1 MVRVRIKSDAP
12 LFSAEDYSYI
22 MECRNMGP
30 KNKILDD
37 LMDKY
42 KTSSRRIYQIWRG
55 EETKRVAWDQPIPQF
70 YNEND
75 LNQDSCETIMSK
87 NTPHIKSQQEEVK
100 IRNQSFISPEIV
112 SNSHIDTYQNKAS
125 QREGVHASRKRRP
138 KSKPTQI
145 SSPLISENIDHIN
158 STESRSDISSAYIS
172 DVHESFRREVE
183 GAEKIL
189 LKAGHKKPPT
199 L

>member
-12 LFSAEDYSYI
+12 IFSAEDYSYI

-30 KNKILDD
+30 RNKILDD

-42 KTSSRRIYQIWRG
+42 KTSSRCIYQIWRG

-70 YNEND
+70 Y
-75 LNQDSCETIMSK
+75 SCETIMSK

-125 QREGVHASRKRRP
+125 QREGVHVSRKRRP

-145 SSPLISENIDHIN
+145 SSPLISENIDHVN
-158 STESRSDISSAYIS
+158 SAESRSDISSAYIS
-172 DVHESFRREVE
+172 DAHESFRREVE
-183 GAEKIL
+183 
-189 LKAGHKKPPT
+189 
-199 L
+199 

>member
-1 MVRVRIKSDAP
+1 
-12 LFSAEDYSYI
+12 
-22 MECRNMGP
+22 
-30 KNKILDD
+30 
-37 LMDKY
+37 MDKY

-87 NTPHIKSQQEEVK
+87 NTPHIKSQQEEPLKGRV
-100 IRNQSFISPEIV
+100 
-112 SNSHIDTYQNKAS
+112 
-125 QREGVHASRKRRP
+125 VHASRKRRP
-138 KSKPTQI
+138 KSKPAQI

-158 STESRSDISSAYIS
+158 SAESRSDISSAYIS
-172 DVHESFRREVE
+172 DAHESFRREVE

>member
-1 MVRVRIKSDAP
+1 
-12 LFSAEDYSYI
+12 
-22 MECRNMGP
+22 
-30 KNKILDD
+30 
-37 LMDKY
+37 MDKY

-75 LNQDSCETIMSK
+75 LNQDSCETIMNK
-87 NTPHIKSQQEEVK
+87 NTPHIKSQ
-100 IRNQSFISPEIV
+100 
-112 SNSHIDTYQNKAS
+112 
-125 QREGVHASRKRRP
+125 KRRP

-158 STESRSDISSAYIS
+158 SAESRSDISSAYIS
-172 DVHESFRREVE
+172 DAHESFRREVE